1 MPPPLPAESD
11 TESAAEPETTSK
23 LTPKATLKA
32 TEDDVKDTVIAES
45 EPSQDLVKP
54 EVDSESSDGG
64 DEEIYI
70 VEKIIDHRSDFADD
84 EVRYLIKWK
93 GYEKKKDRTWENE
106 ENLFG
111 ARELLEQYWQEIG
124 GKPVSG
130 SQKNKG
136 GSARKSALGR
146 KRSFKSGLKEE
157 AESESP
163 APAKKQKR
171 RRKSNNVHDDED
183 TAEFRGYVEAGE
195 DDWKPPPP
203 MKEAWDP
210 LLQKVDTIEQDE
222 GGDRWVYLCWNDKN
236 ADGRFYRSKAKP
248 SAVYKAAPQKMLY
261 FYEQHL
267 VFTAKINAQGVEEP
281 WPPAHNAPAQNGGK
295 DL

>member
-11 TESAAEPETTSK
+11 TESVAEPQTTSK
-23 LTPKATLKA
+23 PLPIAISKVT
-32 TEDDVKDTVIAES
+32 DDDTVKDTVKAEP
-45 EPSQDLVKP
+45 EPSNAPIKA
-54 EVDSESSDGG
+54 EADSESSDSG

-70 VEKIIDHRSDFADD
+70 VEKIIDHRSDFADE

-124 GKPVSG
+124 GKPVPG
-130 SQKNKG
+130 SQKSKGGSG

-146 KRSFKSGLKEE
+146 KRSIPALKDDRGD
-157 AESESP
+157 SESP
-163 APAKKQKR
+163 APAKKPKR
-171 RRKSNNVHDDED
+171 GRKSYNNGNNNAHDEED
-183 TAEFRGYVEAGE
+183 TAEFVGYVEAGL
-195 DDWKPPPP
+195 DDWKPPAP
-203 MKEAWDP
+203 MKENWDP

-236 ADGRFYRSKAKP
+236 ADGRFYRTKAKP

-267 VFTAKINAQGVEEP
+267 
-281 WPPAHNAPAQNGGK
+281 
-295 DL
+295 